1 MVKAVKMEW
10 QRLSHAPPLPGT
22 GPHLTL
28 APEGNSSLT
37 KDNNMIE
44 NPLPDIDSWVLF
56 FANNSLPVLRVTKRR
71 IEEMRAN
78 LDHVDARE
86 LARVILQDPIMTVR
100 VLAFTQPIRGR
111 SLQHDITTIAS
122 AVMMAGIEP
131 FFNRF
136 TDLLTVED
144 QLKGA
149 DTHALLGILQ
159 IIRRAQRAA
168 DYAQEWAIWRHDVNM
183 EEVRIAA
190 LLHDLAE
197 ILVWCSAPALGLDIL
212 NRQQNQP
219 GLRSAEAQR
228 QVLGLTFQDIQLEL
242 CRIWQLPELLRHLIG
257 EENSVHPR
265 VSNVALAV
273 RLARHSAHGWED
285 AALPDDYRDIGQLL
299 NITPEAVRQR
309 LGLEPM
315 PAREADGESI

>member
-1 MVKAVKMEW
+1 
-10 QRLSHAPPLPGT
+10 
-22 GPHLTL
+22 
-28 APEGNSSLT
+28 
-37 KDNNMIE
+37 MIDH
-44 NPLPDIDSWVLF
+44 PLPDIDSWVLF
-56 FANNSLPVLRVTKRR
+56 FSNNTLPVLRVTKRR
-71 IEEMRAN
+71 ISEMRQN
-78 LDHVDARE
+78 LDRVDARE

-100 VLAFTQPIRGR
+100 VLAYIQPMRGR

-131 FFNRF
+131 FFKRF
-136 TDLLTVED
+136 DELLTIED

-159 IIRRAQRAA
+159 ISRRAQRAA
-168 DYAQEWAIWRHDVNM
+168 DYAQEWAIWRHDINM

-212 NRQQNQP
+212 ARQKAQP
-219 GLRSAEAQR
+219 TLRSAEAQR

-242 CRIWQLPELLRHLIG
+242 CRVWHLPELLLRLIDDDHLG
-257 EENSVHPR
+257 NPR
-265 VSNVALAV
+265 VQNVALAV

-285 AALPDDYRDIGQLL
+285 PALPDDYKDIGHLL

-315 PAREADGESI
+315 PAREADGNDGL